1 MRSLLPVVRNQ
12 SLVLSLLLIG
22 CGGDKV
28 ADYRSAK
35 ASNTLEAVA
44 EKPNAVLLNFRL
56 PDRGKDPSLSGV
68 SGYYYRLV
76 GEGSECPAG
85 ELIEDVGAYDDQK
98 REFEFKVNGKCSYAV
113 VMKLGVYKAP
123 ELALTSV
130 INYEND
136 IKPLIEKNCVSCHE
150 TYASY
155 TELVENGEMILREV
169 ESKAMPKIAPL
180 SDVDIAKFLAWKD
193 GGYVEKSTTPPP
205 TAKEL
210 LITSVYYQNN
220 RNDRMMDYELATRVS
235 FELRRSLWIQPAAVE
250 AGLTVKELSTFGDN

>member
-12 SLVLSLLLIG
+12 SLFLSLLLIG

-28 ADYRSAK
+28 ADYRTAK

-44 EKPNAVLLNFRL
+44 EKPNAVLVNFKL
-56 PDRGKDPSLSGV
+56 PDRSKDPTLSQV
-68 SGYYYRLV
+68 NGYYFRLV
-76 GEGSECPAG
+76 GEGSDCPAG
-85 ELIEDVGAYDDQK
+85 ELIEDVGAFDDQK
-98 REFEFKVNGKCSYAV
+98 REFEFKVNGKCTYVV
-113 VMKLGVYKAP
+113 VMKLGVYQAP
-123 ELALTSV
+123 ALTLTSTL
-130 INYEND
+130 NYETD
-136 IKPLIEKNCVSCHE
+136 IKPLIESNCVSCHE

-169 ESKAMPKIAPL
+169 ESKAMPKTAPL
-180 SDVDIAKFLAWKD
+180 SDADIAKFLAWKD
-193 GGYVEKSTTPPP
+193 GGYIEKSTTPPP

-210 LITSVYYQNN
+210 LLTSVYYQNN
-220 RNDRMMDYELATRVS
+220 RNDYLMAYELLTRLS